1 MIALGIISLIMAA
14 GSIWLCLCMAAAVK
28 RREDLAKKQFDTM
41 KLIILYRLRALRNGE
56 DINKMIEEEKHDFIV
71 KYGEQAFHQFFL
83 NAFVNGLG
91 DPKR

>member
-41 KLIILYRLRALRNGE
+41 KLIILYRLRALRNGD
-56 DINKMIEEEKHDFIV
+56 DINKMIEDEKHDFIV
-71 KYGEQAFHQFFL
+71 KYGEQAYRQFFL
-83 NAFVNGLG
+83 DVIVNGLNE
-91 DPKR
+91 PQ